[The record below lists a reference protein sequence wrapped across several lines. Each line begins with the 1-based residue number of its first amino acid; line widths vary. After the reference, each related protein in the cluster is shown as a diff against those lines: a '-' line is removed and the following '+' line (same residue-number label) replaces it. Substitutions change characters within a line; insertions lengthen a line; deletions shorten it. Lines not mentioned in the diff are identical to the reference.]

1 MFNML
6 IIIIGLFEFCIG
18 CVISVFAKSEMV
30 SKYTQFLY
38 DFAGDDLSVAIPLN
52 KWIGEN
58 YALSGSLYVFFA
70 SIIKTLNLNF
80 IILILLISLVEIYSY
95 KRINKGIIKILKIHN
110 KHL

>member
-1 MFNML
+1 MVQ
-6 IIIIGLFEFCIG
+6 I
-18 CVISVFAKSEMV
+18 KSFLQFYHLQLLAFPLYLHYI
-30 SKYTQFLY
+30 KYTQFLY

-58 YALSGSLYVFFA
+58 YALSGSFYVFFA